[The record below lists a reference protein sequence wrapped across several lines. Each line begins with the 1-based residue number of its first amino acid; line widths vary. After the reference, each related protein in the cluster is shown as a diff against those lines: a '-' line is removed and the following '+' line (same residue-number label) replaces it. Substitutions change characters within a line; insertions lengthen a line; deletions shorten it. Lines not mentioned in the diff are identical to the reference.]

1 MLYRVKVAVCP
12 EIHKQHIKAS
22 GDKPQYSWT
31 LNRMVHTVTAKL

>member
-12 EIHKQHIKAS
+12 EIHTQQIKTFR
-22 GDKPQYSWT
+22 DKPQYAWT